1 MKKYLLL
8 TVLCVLGLFGTLK
21 AQQTTFSYDFESGTL
36 DGWYNIDAD
45 GDGNQWQVAPP
56 NNNGAG
62 VGNSY
67 GIVSYAYTNN
77 KLYPDNYVVTSEKY
91 AITAT
96 SKLTL
101 NHINYDPSASYCKE
115 GIAVEVSE
123 DGTNFEQL
131 WSEKYA
137 APAEDWYETTVDLA
151 AYAGKELHIAI
162 RHYNCHGD
170 EATALKVDNIVL
182 TSEGGSEGGEG
193 GEEGEE
199 EEETPESDQPITIG
213 EDGEGVNSN
222 LPTQM
227 YYEYSLTQQIYTGAE
242 MNFTPGNI
250 TKIAFFQIDPSATL
264 ERDVVVYMVNTDKEI
279 FENNYDWVPVT
290 SADIVYEGKFTTGDA
305 NSWIEIELQNPF
317 VYAGGNFVI
326 CMQDNTGAWYN
337 QVGFKTFIVESGVAG
352 QGRTLNHSR
361 DGQAYDINALAGTEG
376 YTDVQMNTLQLTI
389 ISEPGLSVNPKDGI
403 DFGTIQ
409 LGNYWP
415 EKAEASVNV
424 SVSALERTVESIT
437 CNNDFFV
444 LPTIDLTAAPIK
456 FAVGYD
462 KDAAAGT
469 YNGTLTI
476 TAVEGDV
483 VEVPMTAVVYDPVEP
498 DVFELARE
506 ITFTNDAYSDTPDF
520 TTLHDDYVLPNEGE
534 NGLAPDAVY
543 SFSLEGEKIIKAE
556 VEGNGG
562 FYAIYKADSIGEG
575 KGTQANNNYNGV
587 ETVLST
593 AFEYDFED
601 GSLDAF
607 TVQDLDEY
615 KDYCW
620 YVEDGKL
627 RSKSFDSWGEYGTD
641 TWGSMNKADER
652 VITNEAYTITPNTV
666 LTLDMDEFESG
677 TYLNLIVEVTQDG
690 ENFVELTTF
699 QTPPYYFKEDYMKD
713 YYPEYFDENGNFIT
727 LKRADLGA
735 LFIAKGLEYGD
746 YRISLHAN
754 NGGGGD
760 LLVDNVV
767 LTERAG
773 VYEAGDYYLV
783 AAAKEAFTLNVELQN
798 VGGNEPVDPEVKD
811 YRIASIEGIMNT
823 VYTYESENSNKVVE
837 INSDGLIDVLD
848 YNEDGTLA
856 GYTTTSGT
864 DVITEVEYIYENGKL
879 AGYSEVAQGWTGP
892 ITEDATFVYNAE
904 GQITEIVSSK
914 MTTQLTYNAEG
925 LVTEKLLLYGEDID
939 SKEVYDYENG
949 NLIRLSYF
957 GYDAW
962 ETMDFY
968 LGEVYEYEY
977 DVNGNCIKEN
987 QYFVNDDES
996 WTLFCVNEISHNMTV
1011 AYEDVFYFEY
1021 PHLAI
1026 LNPAEPS
1033 HNNIITKEY
1042 SYYLDGDTQ
1051 HSHVETI
1058 YTYNPELPADEP
1070 TVPAPTNLVAEAL
1083 SETEIKLTWDSE
1095 EVDGFTIYQ
1104 NGEIVGL
1111 GLTVTEYTVTGL
1123 TAGTEYCFT
1132 VTAVIG
1138 DEESAH
1144 SNEACATTNNAEQ
1157 GIGAPTNITAVATGA
1172 NSILLSWD
1180 AVEGAAGYGVYCDGE
1195 WLAGF
1200 YNTVLEYE
1208 FVGFFDPETTYCF
1221 AMTTITEIDAEG
1233 YIVGETEPSDD
1244 VCATTEA
1251 SSVLPPTNI
1260 VAEAIS
1266 DTEIRLSWDAADGA
1280 LGYGIYMDGQFA
1292 GAIQETSIVFDQL
1305 APDTEYCFAVFSVS
1319 EIDAEGY
1326 IVGFSATS
1334 DEVCATTKGIGVEE
1348 FSTAFNIYPNPVNDV
1363 LFIENG
1369 NNIEEVSIYTI
1380 TGVMVYSEQC
1390 VSNNVQVNVSEL
1402 EGGVYI
1408 IKVRTENN
1416 EIINRF
1422 VKK

>member
-8 TVLCVLGLFGTLK
+8 TVMCVLGLFTVR
-21 AQQTTFSYDFESGTL
+21 AQQT
-36 DGWYNIDAD
+36 
-45 GDGNQWQVAPP
+45 
-56 NNNGAG
+56 
-62 VGNSY
+62 
-67 GIVSYAYTNN
+67 
-77 KLYPDNYVVTSEKY
+77 
-91 AITAT
+91 
-96 SKLTL
+96 
-101 NHINYDPSASYCKE
+101 
-115 GIAVEVSE
+115 
-123 DGTNFEQL
+123 
-131 WSEKYA
+131 
-137 APAEDWYETTVDLA
+137 
-151 AYAGKELHIAI
+151 
-162 RHYNCHGD
+162 
-170 EATALKVDNIVL
+170 
-182 TSEGGSEGGEG
+182 
-193 GEEGEE
+193 
-199 EEETPESDQPITIG
+199 ITIG

-242 MNFTPGNI
+242 MNFTAGNI

-290 SADIVYEGKFTTGDA
+290 NADIVYEGKFTTGDA

-376 YTDVQMNTLQLTI
+376 YTDVQMNALQLTI
-389 ISEPGLSVNPKDGI
+389 ISEPGLTVSPKDGI

-498 DVFELARE
+498 DVYELARE

-543 SFSLEGEKIIKAE
+543 SFTLEGQKIIKTN
-556 VEGNGG
+556 VEGEGG
-562 FYAIYKADSIGEG
+562 FYAIYRADSIGEG
-575 KGTQANNNYNGV
+575 KGPQANNNYNGV

-601 GSLDAF
+601 GGSLDAF

-615 KDYCW
+615 TDYCW

-652 VITNEAYTITPNTV
+652 VITNEAYTITPYTV

-713 YYPEYFDENGNFIT
+713 IYPEYFDENGNFIT

-783 AAAKEAFTLNVELQN
+783 AAAKEAFSVEMVLEDYN
-798 VGGNEPVDPEVKD
+798 GSGEEPVI
-811 YRIASIEGIMNT
+811 IA
-823 VYTYESENSNKVVE
+823 
-837 INSDGLIDVLD
+837 
-848 YNEDGTLA
+848 
-856 GYTTTSGT
+856 
-864 DVITEVEYIYENGKL
+864 
-879 AGYSEVAQGWTGP
+879 
-892 ITEDATFVYNAE
+892 
-904 GQITEIVSSK
+904 
-914 MTTQLTYNAEG
+914 
-925 LVTEKLLLYGEDID
+925 
-939 SKEVYDYENG
+939 
-949 NLIRLSYF
+949 
-957 GYDAW
+957 
-962 ETMDFY
+962 
-968 LGEVYEYEY
+968 
-977 DVNGNCIKEN
+977 
-987 QYFVNDDES
+987 
-996 WTLFCVNEISHNMTV
+996 
-1011 AYEDVFYFEY
+1011 
-1021 PHLAI
+1021 
-1026 LNPAEPS
+1026 
-1033 HNNIITKEY
+1033 
-1042 SYYLDGDTQ
+1042 
-1051 HSHVETI
+1051 
-1058 YTYNPELPADEP
+1058 
-1070 TVPAPTNLVAEAL
+1070 APTNLVATAL
-1083 SETEIKLTWDSE
+1083 SDVQIELSWDAVE
-1095 EVDGFTIYQ
+1095 GAVEYGVYIEGEYIGPTTYLGAVVNGFEANT
-1104 NGEIVGL
+1104 
-1111 GLTVTEYTVTGL
+1111 TF
-1123 TAGTEYCFT
+1123 CFT
-1132 VTAVIG
+1132 VTAFDAEG
-1138 DEESAH
+1138 NESAH
-1144 SNEACATTNNAEQ
+1144 SNEACATTLDAPSDVP
-1157 GIGAPTNITAVATGA
+1157 ATPTNLAIEV
-1172 NSILLSWD
+1172 LSDTELRLTWD
-1180 AVEGAAGYGVYCDGE
+1180 AV
-1195 WLAGF
+1195 
-1200 YNTVLEYE
+1200 
-1208 FVGFFDPETTYCF
+1208 
-1221 AMTTITEIDAEG
+1221 
-1233 YIVGETEPSDD
+1233 
-1244 VCATTEA
+1244 
-1251 SSVLPPTNI
+1251 
-1260 VAEAIS
+1260 
-1266 DTEIRLSWDAADGA
+1266 DGA
-1280 LGYGIYMDGQFA
+1280 TSYNVYAYGQLLGDVINNAVKLIDLDPTM
-1292 GAIQETSIVFDQL
+1292 
-1305 APDTEYCFAVFSVS
+1305 EYCFTVSAVNSVG
-1319 EIDAEGY
+1319 E
-1326 IVGFSATS
+1326 SAQS
-1334 DEVCATTKGIGVEE
+1334 DEECALDVEE
-1348 FSTAFNIYPNPVNDV
+1348 LTATFNIYPNPVNDV

-1380 TGVMVYSEQC
+1380 TGVMVYNEQC

-1402 EGGVYI
+1402 EGGIYI

-1416 EIINRF
+1416 EVINRF

>member
-1 MKKYLLL
+1 M
-8 TVLCVLGLFGTLK
+8 
-21 AQQTTFSYDFESGTL
+21 
-36 DGWYNIDAD
+36 
-45 GDGNQWQVAPP
+45 
-56 NNNGAG
+56 
-62 VGNSY
+62 
-67 GIVSYAYTNN
+67 
-77 KLYPDNYVVTSEKY
+77 
-91 AITAT
+91 
-96 SKLTL
+96 
-101 NHINYDPSASYCKE
+101 
-115 GIAVEVSE
+115 
-123 DGTNFEQL
+123 
-131 WSEKYA
+131 
-137 APAEDWYETTVDLA
+137 
-151 AYAGKELHIAI
+151 
-162 RHYNCHGD
+162 
-170 EATALKVDNIVL
+170 
-182 TSEGGSEGGEG
+182 
-193 GEEGEE
+193 
-199 EEETPESDQPITIG
+199 
-213 EDGEGVNSN
+213 
-222 LPTQM
+222 
-227 YYEYSLTQQIYTGAE
+227 
-242 MNFTPGNI
+242 
-250 TKIAFFQIDPSATL
+250 
-264 ERDVVVYMVNTDKEI
+264 
-279 FENNYDWVPVT
+279 
-290 SADIVYEGKFTTGDA
+290 
-305 NSWIEIELQNPF
+305 
-317 VYAGGNFVI
+317 
-326 CMQDNTGAWYN
+326 
-337 QVGFKTFIVESGVAG
+337 
-352 QGRTLNHSR
+352 
-361 DGQAYDINALAGTEG
+361 
-376 YTDVQMNTLQLTI
+376 
-389 ISEPGLSVNPKDGI
+389 
-403 DFGTIQ
+403 
-409 LGNYWP
+409 
-415 EKAEASVNV
+415 
-424 SVSALERTVESIT
+424 
-437 CNNDFFV
+437 
-444 LPTIDLTAAPIK
+444 
-456 FAVGYD
+456 
-462 KDAAAGT
+462 
-469 YNGTLTI
+469 
-476 TAVEGDV
+476 
-483 VEVPMTAVVYDPVEP
+483 
-498 DVFELARE
+498 
-506 ITFTNDAYSDTPDF
+506 
-520 TTLHDDYVLPNEGE
+520 
-534 NGLAPDAVY
+534 
-543 SFSLEGEKIIKAE
+543 
-556 VEGNGG
+556 
-562 FYAIYKADSIGEG
+562 
-575 KGTQANNNYNGV
+575 
-587 ETVLST
+587 
-593 AFEYDFED
+593 
-601 GSLDAF
+601 
-607 TVQDLDEY
+607 
-615 KDYCW
+615 
-620 YVEDGKL
+620 
-627 RSKSFDSWGEYGTD
+627 
-641 TWGSMNKADER
+641 
-652 VITNEAYTITPNTV
+652 
-666 LTLDMDEFESG
+666 
-677 TYLNLIVEVTQDG
+677 
-690 ENFVELTTF
+690 
-699 QTPPYYFKEDYMKD
+699 
-713 YYPEYFDENGNFIT
+713 
-727 LKRADLGA
+727 
-735 LFIAKGLEYGD
+735 
-746 YRISLHAN
+746 
-754 NGGGGD
+754 
-760 LLVDNVV
+760 
-767 LTERAG
+767 
-773 VYEAGDYYLV
+773 
-783 AAAKEAFTLNVELQN
+783 NVELQN

-837 INSDGLIDVLD
+837 IDSDGLIDVLE
-848 YNEDGTLA
+848 YNADGTLA

-864 DVITEVEYIYENGKL
+864 DVIAEVEYIYENGKL
-879 AGYSEVAQGWTGP
+879 AGYNEVAQGWTGP
-892 ITEDATFVYNAE
+892 MTEDATFVYNAE

-925 LVTEKLLLYGEDID
+925 LVIEKLALYGEDID

-987 QYFVNDDES
+987 QYLVNDDES

-1058 YTYNPELPADEP
+1058 YNYNPELPADEP

-1157 GIGAPTNITAVATGA
+1157 GMGAPTNITAVATGA

-1208 FVGFFDPETTYCF
+1208 FVGYFDPETTYCF

-1260 VAEAIS
+1260 VAETIS
-1266 DTEIRLSWDAADGA
+1266 DTEIGLSWDAVDGA

-1292 GAIQETSIVFDQL
+1292 GAIQETSIIIDQL
-1305 APDTEYCFAVFSVS
+1305 APDTEYCFAIFSIS
-1319 EIDAEGY
+1319 ELDAEGY

-1334 DEVCATTKGIGVEE
+1334 EEVCATTYGVGVDE